1 MVLTIGPASAQKG
14 GSESKED
21 KIYEVVEKNASFPGG
36 DAACYNWI
44 AQNIQY
50 PALAQEQGIQ
60 GRVFVQFVV
69 NTDGTLDDVKAV
81 RSPDPSLAEEAVRV
95 VKSMPRWNPATQNG
109 KAVRSRFNIPIMFRL
124 SAPEENQDAG
134 NGGAAANGDA
144 KAGGQSSNSSAG
156 AEGGDNR
163 VFEVVEKNA
172 SFPGG
177 NEACYAWLAKQIRYP
192 AVAQEQGIQGRVF
205 VQFVV
210 NTDGSITDVKAVRSP
225 DPSLA
230 KEAVRVVK
238 SMPRWNPATQNN
250 KPVRSRF
257 NLPIMFRL
265 TTPVQPKRTRR

>member
-1 MVLTIGPASAQKG
+1 M
-14 GSESKED
+14 
-21 KIYEVVEKNASFPGG
+21 
-36 DAACYNWI
+36 
-44 AQNIQY
+44 
-50 PALAQEQGIQ
+50 
-60 GRVFVQFVV
+60 V

-95 VKSMPRWNPATQNG
+95 VKSMPRWIPATQNS

-192 AVAQEQGIQGRVF
+192 AVAQKQGIQGRVF

-210 NTDGSITDVKAVRSP
+210 NTDGTLDEVKAVRSP
-225 DPSLA
+225 HPSLA
-230 KEAVRVVK
+230 EEAVRVVK
-238 SMPRWNPATQNN
+238 SMPKWNPAIQKGVT
-250 KPVRSRF
+250 VRSRF

-265 TTPVQPKRTRR
+265 SAPEQPKRTRR

>member
-1 MVLTIGPASAQKG
+1 MVLTIGPAAAQKG
-14 GSESKED
+14 GSESKD
-21 KIYEVVEKNASFPGG
+21 NKIYEVVEKNATFPGG
-36 DAACYNWI
+36 DTACYNWI
-44 AQNIQY
+44 VQNIQY

-95 VKSMPRWNPATQNG
+95 VKSMPRWNPASQNS
-109 KAVRSRFNIPIMFRL
+109 KAVRSRFNLPIMFRL

-144 KAGGQSSNSSAG
+144 KASGQSSNSSAG

-163 VFEVVEKNA
+163 VFNVVEKQA

-177 NEACYAWLAKQIRYP
+177 NEACDAWLAKQIHYP
-192 AVAQEQGIQGRVF
+192 AIAQEQGIQGRVF

-210 NTDGSITDVKAVRSP
+210 NTDGTLDDVVALRSP

>member
-1 MVLTIGPASAQKG
+1 MVLTISPAAAQKG
-14 GSESKED
+14 GSESKD
-21 KIYEVVEKNASFPGG
+21 NKIYEVVEKNATFPGG

-44 AQNIQY
+44 AQHIQY

-69 NTDGTLDDVKAV
+69 NTDGTLEDVKAV

-95 VKSMPRWNPATQNG
+95 VKSMPRWNPASQNS
-109 KAVRSRFNIPIMFRL
+109 KAVRSRFNLPIMFRL

-163 VFEVVEKNA
+163 VFNVVEKQA

-192 AVAQEQGIQGRVF
+192 AIAQEQGIQGRVF

-210 NTDGSITDVKAVRSP
+210 NTDGTLDDVVVLRSP

-230 KEAVRVVK
+230 KEAERVVK

-250 KPVRSRF
+250 KPVRSRL

-265 TTPVQPKRTRR
+265 TTPVQPKKARR